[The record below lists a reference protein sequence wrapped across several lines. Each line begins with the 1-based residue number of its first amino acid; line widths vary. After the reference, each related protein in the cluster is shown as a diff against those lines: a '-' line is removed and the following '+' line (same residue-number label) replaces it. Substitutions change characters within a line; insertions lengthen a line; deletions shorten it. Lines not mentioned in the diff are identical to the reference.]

1 MKKHTDC
8 IAMLLA
14 GGEGR
19 RLAPLTSQA
28 AKPII
33 PFGDRFRMIDFPLN
47 NCANSNITTIGVLT
61 QYCADSVHNYVANTD
76 HEFSENIGSRGISLL
91 PSSRKCLTGY
101 AGTADAIY
109 QNMDYIDQQGAEHV
123 LILSGDHI
131 YEMDYKPML
140 EFHKER
146 GAAATIAVKQVAWRE
161 ASRFGILTTDE
172 QYRVSSFHEKPAE
185 PQSNLA
191 SMGIYLFRWAD
202 LKRFLLEDSVNPD
215 SSHDFGKDVIPAIL
229 SSNAHMAAYPFEGY
243 WRDVGTI
250 DSLWEANMDLLDG
263 ELRLGSN
270 GWPAMSGK
278 NTTID
283 KPYLSPRAAITDSIL
298 HPASTVEAEV
308 TRSIVCSGVS
318 IGANTEI
325 YESIIMPGARI
336 GRNVTIHRAIIGEGA
351 VVHDGAYIG
360 HLNDEIFVVGPGEAI
375 TASSPSRKDYNM
387 EPLASLLH
395 AVAIRDHSNIV
406 G

>member
-1 MKKHTDC
+1 
-8 IAMLLA
+8 MLLA
-14 GGEGR
+14 GGEGK

-47 NCANSNITTIGVLT
+47 NCANSNISTIGVLT
-61 QYCADSVHNYVANTD
+61 QYCADSVHKYVANANDT
-76 HEFSENIGSRGISLL
+76 FSENKTTNAVTLL

-109 QNMDYIDQQGAEHV
+109 QNMDYIDQQGPEHV

-140 EFHKER
+140 EFHKKR
-146 GAAATIAVKQVAWRE
+146 GAAVTIAVKQVAWRE
-161 ASRFGILTTDE
+161 ASRFGILTADE
-172 QYRVSSFHEKPAE
+172 QYRVSSFHEKPSE

-202 LKRFLLEDSVNPD
+202 LKRFLMEDSVNPD

-270 GWPAMSGK
+270 GWPALSGK
-278 NTTID
+278 NAASD
-283 KPYLSPRAAITDSIL
+283 KPYLSPRATITDSIL

-318 IGANTEI
+318 IGANSEI

-336 GRNVTIHRAIIGEGA
+336 GRNVSIHRAIIGEGA
-351 VVHDGAYIG
+351 IVHDGAYIG
-360 HLNDEIFVVGPGEAI
+360 QLNDEICVVGPGEAI
-375 TASSPSRKDYNM
+375 TASSPSRNDYNM
-387 EPLASLLH
+387 EPLATLLH

>member
-1 MKKHTDC
+1 
-8 IAMLLA
+8 MLLA

-19 RLAPLTSQA
+19 RLAPLTSQS

-61 QYCADSVHNYVANTD
+61 QYCADTVHQYITNSN
-76 HEFSENIGSRGISLL
+76 HECSENNASGGVALL
-91 PSSRKCLTGY
+91 PSSRKCLEGY

-109 QNMDYIDQQGAEHV
+109 QNMDYIDKQAPEHV

-140 EFHKER
+140 EFHKKR
-146 GAAATIAVKQVAWRE
+146 RAAATIAVKQVAWRE

-172 QYRVSSFHEKPAE
+172 QDRVCSFQEKPEE

-202 LKRFLLEDSVNPD
+202 LKRYLLEDAANQS
-215 SSHDFGKDVIPAIL
+215 SSHDFGKDVIPSIL
-229 SSNAHMAAYPFEGY
+229 SSKAHIAAYTYDGY

-263 ELRLGSN
+263 ELRLASNDNQALSGSHT
-270 GWPAMSGK
+270 A
-278 NTTID
+278 TD
-283 KPYLSPRAAITDSIL
+283 KTYLNSIAAITDSIL

-308 TRSIVCSGVS
+308 TRSIVCAGVT
-318 IGANTEI
+318 IGLNSEI
-325 YESIIMPGARI
+325 YESIIMPGARV

-351 VVHDGAYIG
+351 VIHDGAYIG
-360 HLNDEIFVVGPGEAI
+360 LLNDEICVVGPGEAI
-375 TASSPSRKDYNM
+375 TAASPSRNDYNM
-387 EPLASLLH
+387 EPLSTLLRVDSIH
-395 AVAIRDHSNIV
+395 HHINIV

>member
-1 MKKHTDC
+1 MKSHNEC

-19 RLAPLTSQA
+19 RLSPLTSQA

-33 PFGDRFRMIDFPLN
+33 PFGDRFRMIDFPLI
-47 NCANSNITTIGVLT
+47 NCANSNIGTIGVLT
-61 QYCADSVHNYVANTD
+61 QYCADSVHKYVLND
-76 HEFSENIGSRGISLL
+76 HHGLQESSAASGVTVL
-91 PSSRKCLTGY
+91 PSSRKRADGY

-109 QNMDYIDQQGAEHV
+109 QNIDYIDQYSPEHV

-140 EFHKER
+140 EFHKNR
-146 GAAATIAVKQVAWRE
+146 SAAVTIAVKQVPWRE
-161 ASRFGILTTDE
+161 ASRFGIIHTDDNFK
-172 QYRVSSFHEKPAE
+172 VHSFHEKPAK
-185 PQSNLA
+185 PTSNLA

-202 LKRFLLEDSVNPD
+202 LRAYMLEDAANPN

-229 SSNAHMAAYPFEGY
+229 ASKASMLAYPYEGY

-263 ELRLGSN
+263 EFKLNKQQSQRFTTGSLE
-270 GWPAMSGK
+270 
-278 NTTID
+278 
-283 KPYLSPRAAITDSIL
+283 KPYLSPEATITDSLL
-298 HPASTVEAEV
+298 HPACAIESDV
-308 TRSIVCSGVS
+308 TRSVICNGVS
-318 IGANTEI
+318 IGANSEI

-351 VVHDGAYIG
+351 IIHDDAFIG
-360 HLNDEIFVVGPGEAI
+360 QLNDDISVVGPGEAI
-375 TASSPSRKDYNM
+375 TASTSAMKGYNL
-387 EPLASLLH
+387 EPLASLLNE
-395 AVAIRDHSNIV
+395 VPGRIHSNML